1 LSANNLDIPTGE
13 TTLKRLTLWQFASLI
28 FILALISPGIT
39 WADVSK
45 QTKESL
51 DKLLL
56 GKEVKPLVE
65 MPATKEGLDVYFV
78 APHGKRVDERGLDL
92 GAMSKELK
100 SKGVGVEA
108 QQWETITD
116 VKVDGDHVEIHL
128 GGGGEGRRGANHANK
143 VGAGYLRAGGSRVN
157 FRFLTTVTDNE
168 LEPSAFLNFMSRVL
182 DVSKLKMEE
191 TAKAF
196 PPEIKNAIAAK
207 TVVEGMTYQMVQM
220 SFGDPEQKKI
230 NETTDSTF
238 SETWFYLKDG
248 HRWVLTF
255 TNGMVSKVQTY

>member
-1 LSANNLDIPTGE
+1 MKLNSWRFSALLLVLI
-13 TTLKRLTLWQFASLI
+13 LTLPGLI
-28 FILALISPGIT
+28 F
-39 WADVSK
+39 ADVSK
-45 QTKESL
+45 QTKDGL

-56 GKEVKPLVE
+56 GKEVKPLIE
-65 MPATKEGLDVYFV
+65 LPATKEGLDVYIV
-78 APHGKRVDERGLDL
+78 PPHGKRVDERGLDL

-116 VKVDGDHVEIHL
+116 VKVDSDHVEIHL

-157 FRFLTTVTDNE
+157 FRYMTNVTDRDLTPE
-168 LEPSAFLNFMSRVL
+168 SFLAFMARVL
-182 DVSKLKMEE
+182 DVSKVQTEVV
-191 TAKAF
+191 AKAF
-196 PPEIKNAIAAK
+196 PQEIKTAIAAK

-230 NETTDSTF
+230 NDTTDGTF

-255 TNGMVSKVQTY
+255 VNGTVGKVQVY

>member
-1 LSANNLDIPTGE
+1 
-13 TTLKRLTLWQFASLI
+13 LKKLNVWQFVAFMLVLI
-28 FILALISPGIT
+28 LLSPGMILAG
-39 WADVSK
+39 VSK
-45 QTKESL
+45 QTKDSL

-65 MPATKEGLDVYFV
+65 LPATKEGLDVYFV
-78 APHGKRVDERGLDL
+78 TPHGKRVDERGLDL
-92 GAMSKELK
+92 GEMSKELK

-108 QQWETITD
+108 LQWETITD
-116 VKVDGDHVEIHL
+116 VKIDSDHVEIHL

-157 FRFLTTVTDNE
+157 FRYMTNVTDRDLAPE
-168 LEPSAFLNFMSRVL
+168 AFLSFMSRIL
-182 DVSKLKMEE
+182 DVSKVQTEV
-191 TAKAF
+191 ASKAF
-196 PPEIKNAIAAK
+196 PQEIRTAIAAK

-230 NETTDSTF
+230 NDTTDSTF
-238 SETWFYLKDG
+238 SETWFYLRNS

-255 TNGMVSKVQTY
+255 VNGSVSKVQVY

>member
-1 LSANNLDIPTGE
+1 MKN
-13 TTLKRLTLWQFASLI
+13 LTLWQFAALMLV
-28 FILALISPGIT
+28 LALLSPGIVL
-39 WADVSK
+39 ADVSK
-45 QTKESL
+45 QTKDSL

-56 GKEVKPLVE
+56 GKEVKPLIE
-65 MPATKEGLDVYFV
+65 LPATKDGLDVYLTP
-78 APHGKRVDERGLDL
+78 PHGKRVDDRGLDL

-100 SKGVGVEA
+100 AKGVGVEA

-143 VGAGYLRAGGSRVN
+143 VGGGYLRAGGSRVN
-157 FRFLTTVTDNE
+157 FRYKENVTDHDLQPE
-168 LEPSAFLNFMSRVL
+168 AFLNFMSRVL
-182 DVSKLKMEE
+182 DVSKVQSEE

-196 PPEIKNAIAAK
+196 PTEIKTAIAAK

-230 NETTDSTF
+230 NDTTDGTF
-238 SETWFYLKDG
+238 SEAWFYLRDG
-248 HRWVLTF
+248 HRWVLNF
-255 TNGMVSKVQTY
+255 VNGSVSKVQVY